1 MSQINEILDNIKL
14 PQIMKVK
21 QIFDDTKLDD
31 VSKALNEKLIQKQI
45 GKKIKDG
52 MKIAITGGSRGISHY
67 QDFVKT
73 IVDYVK
79 KCGATPFIVPA
90 MGSHGGGTSEG
101 QENMLKKLG
110 ITKDTVGCDII
121 SCMDVVEV
129 GRTSNDLPVYI
140 DKNAANA
147 DGIILLNR
155 IKLHTSFRGR
165 YESGLIK
172 MMAIGLAK
180 RKGADMTHSLR
191 YENMAQNLVEVG
203 TIALQN
209 LNIICGIASIE
220 NGYNEVAD
228 VFVLKEDEIL
238 EEEPKILEKSKRLMS
253 RIYLDDIDVLVVNE
267 IGKNISGTGVDTNIV
282 GRFHTNAASGGPN
295 TIKLGFLDISEK
307 SGGNGNGMGLADFV
321 SKKFY
326 NKVDFDATYINAI
339 TSTEPNSVKLPLV
352 LDNDKYVFKG
362 CVKLCGVRNLD
373 DLKLVVINNTKELDE
388 IYMSKAALENVV
400 DKNKVE
406 VTSELFDIPFDKDG
420 NLDLFKKRA

>member
-14 PQIMKVK
+14 PQIMKIK
-21 QIFDDTKLDD
+21 QVFDDTKIDD
-31 VSKALNEKLIQKQI
+31 VPQYLNQKLIEKQI
-45 GKKIKDG
+45 KDKIKPG

-67 QDFVKT
+67 QDLMKTVVDFV
-73 IVDYVK
+73 Y

-101 QENMLKKLG
+101 QANMLKKLG
-110 ITKDTVGCDII
+110 ITKETVGCDII
-121 SCMDVVEV
+121 SSMEVVEV
-129 GRTSNDLPVYI
+129 GRTSKDLPVYI

-155 IKLHTSFRGR
+155 VKLHTSFRGK

-191 YENMAQNLVEVG
+191 YENMAENLVEVG

-209 LNIICGIASIE
+209 LNIICGVASIE

-228 VFVLKEDEIL
+228 VFVLKKDEIL
-238 EEEPKILEKSKRLMS
+238 EEEPKILEKSKKLMS
-253 RIYLDDIDVLVVNE
+253 RIYLDDIDVLIVNE

-282 GRFHTNAASGGPN
+282 GRFHTKAASGGPN

-326 NKVDFDATYINAI
+326 DKIDFPSTYINAI

-362 CVKLCGVRNLD
+362 CVKLCGTRDLD
-373 DLKLVVINNTKELDE
+373 KLKLVVINNTKELDE
-388 IYMSKAALENVV
+388 VYMSKAAFENVV
-400 DKNKVE
+400 DEEKVE
-406 VTSELFDIPFDKDG
+406 VVSELFDIPFDEED
-420 NLDLFKKRA
+420 NLKLF

>member
-21 QIFDDTKLDD
+21 QKFDDTKIDD
-31 VSKALNEKLIQKQI
+31 VSKYLNEKLIEKQI
-45 GKKIKDG
+45 KIKPG

-67 QDFVKT
+67 QDLMKT
-73 IVDYVK
+73 VVDYVYS
-79 KCGATPFIVPA
+79 CGATPFVVPA
-90 MGSHGGGTSEG
+90 MGSHGGGTAEG
-101 QENMLKKLG
+101 QANMLKKLG
-110 ITKDTVGCDII
+110 ITKETVGCEII
-121 SCMDVVEV
+121 SSMDVVEV
-129 GRTSNDLPVYI
+129 GRTSKDLPIYI
-140 DKNAANA
+140 DKNAASA

-155 IKLHTSFRGR
+155 VKLHTSFRGK

-191 YENMAQNLVEVG
+191 YENMAENLVDVG
-203 TIALQN
+203 TVALKN
-209 LNIICGIASIE
+209 LNIICGVASIE

-228 VFVLKEDEIL
+228 VFVLKKDEIL
-238 EEEPKILEKSKRLMS
+238 EEEPKILEKSKKLMS
-253 RIYLDDIDVLVVNE
+253 RIYLDDIDVLIVNE

-282 GRFHTNAASGGPN
+282 GRFHTNAAGGGPN

-326 NKVDFDATYINAI
+326 DKIDFPATYINAV

-352 LDNDKYVFKG
+352 LDSDEYVFKG
-362 CVKLCGVRNLD
+362 CVKLCGVRDLD
-373 DLKLVVINNTKELDE
+373 KLKLVVINNTKELDE
-388 IYMSKAALENVV
+388 VYMSRAAFENVADRSRV
-400 DKNKVE
+400 SAVSE
-406 VTSELFDIPFDKDG
+406 VFDIPFDEDG
-420 NLDLFKKRA
+420 NLKLF